1 MNTFYIVTNHTKDKD
16 GKTTEYIRQ
25 YLTQRGCTC
34 AEEITQDVECI
45 IVLGGDGTVLRAAT
59 DNLGKDIPLIG
70 VNLGTLGYLAEVDR
84 ESINTALDK
93 LIGGQFEIES
103 RMMLTGTPFINGNN
117 RCSVTALNDIVI
129 NRKGSL
135 HVIFY
140 KIYVNGHLLNTYNA
154 DGLIVATP
162 TGSTAYNLSAGGPI
176 VEPKA
181 RLVVLTP
188 VCSHNPMNNRSIII
202 SEEDVIDIVIGENK
216 EGEEQEIEA
225 SFDGHCPVSLK
236 TGDSVRIICSD
247 QVTKI
252 IKLSKVS
259 FLETLHKKMSG
270 M

>member
-1 MNTFYIVTNHTKDKD
+1 MNTFYIVTNTTKDKD
-16 GKTTEYIRQ
+16 KKTTRYIQQ
-25 YLTQRGCTC
+25 YLQHKGCVCKEQLTD
-34 AEEITQDVECI
+34 DVECI
-45 IVLGGDGTVLRAAT
+45 IVLGGDGTVLRAAME
-59 DNLGKDIPLIG
+59 NLGRNIPLIG
-70 VNLGTLGYLAEVDR
+70 VNLGTLGYLAEVDKD
-84 ESINTALDK
+84 SIDSALDK
-93 LIGGQFEIES
+93 LIADKFEVES
-103 RMMLTGTPFINGNN
+103 RMMLTGVPVIAGETKQPMI
-117 RCSVTALNDIVI
+117 ALNDIVI

-140 KIYVNGHLLNTYNA
+140 KIYVNGHLLNTYHA

-188 VCSHNPMNNRSIII
+188 VCSHNLMNNKSIIL
-202 SEEDVIDIVIGENK
+202 SEEDVLDIVIGDAK
-216 EGEEQEIEA
+216 EGEEQDAEA
-225 SFDGHCPVSLK
+225 SFDGRYPVTLR
-236 TGDSVRIICSD
+236 TGDSIRILRSE